1 MTVTA
6 GQILTAETVPAY
18 LKDQWE
24 DLGIGKALDC
34 TTTAEEALEGIVV
47 NAIQGG
53 NVNYAFCI
61 ELPALAKKVFLKQ
74 APEFVAIFG
83 PDGFPLTS
91 ERMQREMD
99 VYSEWKG
106 LLGDDLG
113 KKYLPEI
120 YAFDKK
126 SMVVVMEFFDGYEL
140 LDHVLVDEKGAS
152 ALDQKGIG
160 EALGDFMGRVHA
172 ASYSSK
178 YLAADEGQ
186 ARVDYLKEHFENR
199 EMRDVQLEFVF
210 SKCYKEATDEQRAGL
225 TLSDEFLAEVELLK
239 KQYDGKAGDDAL
251 VLTHGDLHPG
261 SVMVDPSNT
270 SVKVI
275 DPEFTVYG
283 PAGLDV
289 GSLLSGY
296 CLGAIHQEYS
306 RNPAVVE
313 DIVAGA
319 EAIWASY
326 SQALADGGLTS
337 EQIRAIEVE
346 TVGFTV
352 AEVCRT
358 ALEFAGGRKWLQFP
372 DDEDT
377 KKKACKAALGLVQKC
392 MVGRHEGGMA
402 LLFTEMKRKHFDQ

>member
-1 MTVTA
+1 MPVTA
-6 GQILTAETVPAY
+6 GQILTAETLLAY

-24 DLGIGKALDC
+24 DLGIGKALDHPNP
-34 TTTAEEALEGIVV
+34 ADKALEGIKVET
-47 NAIQGG
+47 IQGG
-53 NVNYAFCI
+53 NVNYAFCV
-61 ELPALAKKVFLKQ
+61 ELPALARKVFVKQ

-91 ERMQREMD
+91 ERMQLEMD

-106 LLGDDLG
+106 LLGDELG

-126 SMVVVMEFFDGYEL
+126 SMVVIMEFFDGYDL
-140 LDHVLVDEKGAS
+140 LDHVLVDLQGAC
-152 ALDQKGIG
+152 AMDQKAVG

-172 ASYSSK
+172 ASHSSK
-178 YLAADEGQ
+178 LPAERIA
-186 ARVDYLKEHFENR
+186 YLKQHFENR

-210 SKCYKEATDEQRAGL
+210 TKCYKEATDKQRAGL

-239 KQYDGKAGDDAL
+239 SQYDGKAGDGDISL

-261 SVMVDPSNT
+261 SVMVDPNT
-270 SVKVI
+270 GSVKVI

-306 RNPAVVE
+306 RNPAAVP

-319 EAIWASY
+319 AAVWASY
-326 SQALADGGLTS
+326 SKALFEGGLTGD
-337 EQIRAIEVE
+337 QIRAIEVE
-346 TVGFTV
+346 TVGFAV

-358 ALEFAGGRKWLQFP
+358 ALEFAGGRKWLQFKN
-372 DDEDT
+372 DEIT
-377 KKKACKAALGLVQKC
+377 KKKACKVALGLVQKC
-392 MVGRHEGGMA
+392 MIGRHEGGMA
-402 LLFTEMKRKHFDQ
+402 LLFTEMRRKHFNQ